1 MGNLILQEALQSL
14 SIKSEIEKTDKE
26 IDRMVGF
33 KEEEIG
39 IVERSCKL
47 KVYPP
52 LAGSKPKV

>member
-39 IVERSCKL
+39 IVERSCKF
-47 KVYPP
+47 KVYLP